1 MNLQKK
7 LNDLFSSL
15 QSQLF
20 LFFAIIAII
29 LSIIK
34 YRKIIVVIAQIILYY
49 LIAEEIH
56 CKLHGNCVIN
66 SWIITIIPIIGIII
80 FIIDYMNVLTHFKL
94 NLIKLFTFYERI
106 DPEGKLDMKINNNNI
121 PL

>member
-1 MNLQKK
+1 MNLTKK

-20 LFFAIIAII
+20 LFFGTIAII

-34 YRKIIVVIAQIILYY
+34 YRNILVVVAQIILYY
-49 LIAEEIH
+49 LIADEIH
-56 CKLHGNCVIN
+56 CKLHGKCFVN
-66 SWIITIIPIIGIII
+66 SWIITIIPIIGIIV
-80 FIIDYMNVLTHFKL
+80 FIIDYMNIFTHFKQ
-94 NLIKLFTFYERI
+94 NIIKLFTFYESV